1 MAKINVLD
9 KQTAEL
15 IAAGEVVDRPCSVIK
30 ELVENAIDASSTNIT
45 VEIQNGGILFMRVSD
60 NGYGISSE
68 DVKTAFLRHATSK
81 ISDKDDLDSI
91 MTLGFRGEALAAI
104 SSVSRVEVI
113 TKTKNSLCGTH
124 YRIDGGSE
132 VVFEETGCPDGT
144 TIIVRDLFYNTPA
157 RMKFLK
163 KDVSE
168 GNAVAAV
175 VERVALTHP
184 EISFK
189 FIRDGKTVLN
199 TAGDGKLKSA
209 IYDVLGRDFVSALIP
224 VSNELNGI
232 KIEGYVSKPIMCR
245 SNRNGQYFILN
256 GRYIKSGTLTAA
268 LEQAYKNS
276 VMTGRFPAAVLQL
289 TVPYSA
295 VDVNVHP
302 SKIEVRFSDEKRIFD
317 CAYYGVKNAIAEKD
331 VRPSVNL
338 SKHFPERMTSEQY
351 KQMAFGVLKDE
362 IKPTVVDGVT
372 STSGLSRST
381 NFCADF
387 GKKTAEPQTY
397 KEIID
402 IVKTSINTD
411 ISVSDI
417 NIESDI
423 VNSAVVINK
432 SSEPTIRQVDSIDE
446 TGGHISPAGS
456 QTVTEDT
463 LQKAVDD
470 YDLIELVG
478 EVFKTYII
486 ARKNDSIF
494 LIDKHAAH
502 ERILFKQ
509 LKAEKKPAKQ
519 YLLTPSAVE
528 MSAEEF
534 DAVEACL
541 DTINERGFD
550 IEVFGETAL
559 LVRAVPSA
567 LVNVKPDELVL
578 EMAGNIISKRTV
590 DIEKLDWLYET
601 IACKGAIKAGDTT
614 SHKELGELA
623 QKVLEDN
630 EIMYCPH
637 GRPVAVELTKKE
649 IEKLFGRIQ

>member
-30 ELVENAIDASSTNIT
+30 ELVENAIDASSTSIT
-45 VEIQNGGILFMRVSD
+45 VEIKNGGILFMRVTD
-60 NGYGISSE
+60 NGCGISSE

-81 ISDKDDLDSI
+81 ITDKNDLESI

-104 SSVSRVEVI
+104 SSVSRVEII
-113 TKTKNSLCGTH
+113 TKTENSLCGTH
-124 YRIDGGSE
+124 YGIDGGSE
-132 VVFEETGCPDGT
+132 VVFEEAGCPNGT

-199 TAGDGKLKSA
+199 TAGDGQLRSS
-209 IYDVLGRDFVSALIP
+209 IYDILGRDFVSALIP

-232 KIEGYVSKPIMCR
+232 RVEGFVSRPIMCR

-276 VMTGRFPAAVLQL
+276 VMTGRFPAAVLRL

-302 SKIEVRFSDEKRIFD
+302 AKTEVRFSDEKRIFD
-317 CAYYGVKNAIAEKD
+317 CVYYGVKNAIAEKD
-331 VRPSVNL
+331 VRPSISL
-338 SKHFPERMTSEQY
+338 SRQIPDRMTVEQY
-351 KQMAFGVLKDE
+351 KQMALTAEGNKA
-362 IKPTVVDGVT
+362 VT
-372 STSGLSRST
+372 EVSADKQKAAGSSGFFARS
-381 NFCADF
+381 DIR
-387 GKKTAEPQTY
+387 TAEPQAY
-397 KEIID
+397 KEIIET
-402 IVKTSINTD
+402 VRASVNTD
-411 ISVSDI
+411 VVLSDI
-417 NIESDI
+417 EVEYGGTKNDEQTHKSVVPATVQSDTADEAADCGLSLGAGG
-423 VNSAVVINK
+423 V
-432 SSEPTIRQVDSIDE
+432 SEEPRDE
-446 TGGHISPAGS
+446 
-456 QTVTEDT
+456 
-463 LQKAVDD
+463 AVDFES
-470 YDLIELVG
+470 IEAVG
-478 EVFKTYII
+478 EVFKTYVI
-486 ARKNDSIF
+486 AQKKDSIF

-502 ERILFKQ
+502 ERLLFKQ
-509 LKAEKKPAKQ
+509 LKAEKRPGRQ
-519 YLLTPSAVE
+519 YLLTPTAVE

-534 DAVEACL
+534 DAVEANL
-541 DTINERGFD
+541 DVINELGFD
-550 IEVFGETAL
+550 IEVFGETTL
-559 LVRAVPSA
+559 IVRAVPSV
-567 LVNVKPDELVL
+567 LVNAKPDELVL
-578 EMAGNIISKRTV
+578 EMAGNIISKRTPE
-590 DIEKLDWLYET
+590 IEKLDWLYET
-601 IACKGAIKAGDTT
+601 IACKGAVKAGDKT
-614 SHKELGELA
+614 SPRELNELA
-623 QKVLEDN
+623 QRVLTDD

-637 GRPVAVELTKKE
+637 GRPVAVKLTKKE